1 MKTTFFAIAFVF
13 STMSMLNQYYHGI
26 VVAKL
31 PFHPPGF
38 IQGLTHRNLNG
49 SDTTDCGMNFIYMV
63 TSMVVRPIISKI
75 FGFEPPKGIQ

>member
-38 IQGLTHRNLNG
+38 IVNE
-49 SDTTDCGMNFIYMV
+49 IW
-63 TSMVVRPIISKI
+63 I
-75 FGFEPPKGIQ
+75 